1 MATAVLV
8 NGRTVCG
15 CIGDCNDERHLRIT
29 AEFTVDDVMTM
40 ELRVKRPA
48 GFEYTNNHNAIEL
61 AVFRHNIDTTVT
73 LGRPGMVYYVC
84 VPRAQTADLPP
95 ALFAA
100 GALTTLPCGPR
111 IQLLM
116 QTCSTAPRAPHR
128 PAAST
133 TTAFP
138 TTPCTAPR
146 MRPNCRTPARPQLQS

>member
-40 ELRVKRPA
+40 ELRVKRPV

-84 VPRAQTADLPP
+84 VPHARTADLPP
-95 ALFAA
+95 ALFAT
-100 GALTTLPCGPR
+100 GANGVAFLSSDPR
-111 IQLLM
+111 VAANVLNR
-116 QTCSTAPRAPHR
+116 APRPAPS
-128 PAAST
+128 PV
-133 TTAFP
+133 
-138 TTPCTAPR
+138 
-146 MRPNCRTPARPQLQS
+146 